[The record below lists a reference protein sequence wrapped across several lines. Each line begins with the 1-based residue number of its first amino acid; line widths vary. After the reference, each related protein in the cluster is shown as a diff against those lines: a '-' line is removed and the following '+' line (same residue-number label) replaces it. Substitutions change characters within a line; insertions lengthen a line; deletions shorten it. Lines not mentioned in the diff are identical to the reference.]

1 MSRWVNECMSKIVKT
16 RTDLFYSF
24 THRLIYSF
32 TNLLVLMCFSAQGAL
47 ACPWCKDALFSPG
60 ESASQSGAA
69 KGYALSIGLLLGLPV
84 LMLSVIALAV
94 IRSARRAKRLSVKD

>member
-1 MSRWVNECMSKIVKT
+1 MVIGISAMLSVP
-16 RTDLFYSF
+16 
-24 THRLIYSF
+24 
-32 TNLLVLMCFSAQGAL
+32 VLAW

-60 ESASQSGAA
+60 EAASQNGAA